1 METSDALERGREA
14 FRRQAWTEAF
24 QALSEA
30 GAGSA
35 LEAEDLE
42 RLARVAYLTGRD
54 AESVAAWTRAHRA
67 HLERDEGVRAAG
79 AAFWLGFQLLGQ
91 GDHARGSGWIA
102 RARRLVDEADAD
114 CVERGLLLLP
124 EGLRSLAD
132 GEPERARAA
141 FEEAIEIG
149 GRLAD
154 PDLLALGRVG
164 RGQALIRLGDVEEGV
179 SLLDEAMAAADA
191 GALSP
196 IVVGVVYC
204 AVIETCG
211 EIFDAARAREW
222 TEALTGWC
230 ESHPELVPYRGQ
242 CLVRRSEI
250 LRLDGAWSEAMR
262 EARRACER
270 LAEPPGQP
278 AAGSAFYQRGELH
291 RLRGELAE
299 AEEAYGQARTW
310 GRKPQPG
317 LALLNLARGRVTR
330 ASEQIRRALEET
342 GERTARAA
350 LLPAFVEIELAGGDV
365 DAAADAAGELSDIAG
380 VFGAPALEA
389 AAAGARGVVLLA
401 EEEPRAA
408 LGALRASWSA
418 WEGIGAPYEAARAR
432 VLVALAHREIGDED
446 AARSELETALRAF
459 ERLGAEPEAA
469 RTEALLRRRDSGG
482 VHGLSPREVE
492 VLREVA
498 AGKTNRAIGEAL
510 SISER
515 TVERHVSN
523 IFHKLHVSTRT
534 AAAAWAFEHDLV

>member
-14 FRRQAWTEAF
+14 FRRQAWSEAF
-24 QALSEA
+24 RALSEA
-30 GAGSA
+30 GAGRP

-54 AESVAAWTRAHRA
+54 AESVAAWARAHRA
-67 HLERDEGVRAAG
+67 YLERDEGVRAAG
-79 AAFWLGFQLLGQ
+79 SAFWLGFQLVGQ
-91 GDHARGSGWIA
+91 GDRARGSGWIA
-102 RARRLVDEADAD
+102 RARRLVDEAGAD

-124 EGLRSLAD
+124 EGLRCLAG

-141 FEEAIEIG
+141 FDEAIDIG
-149 GRLAD
+149 RRLVD

-164 RGQALIRLGDVEEGV
+164 RGQALIRLGDVEDGV

-196 IVVGVVYC
+196 VVVGIVYC

-270 LAEPPGQP
+270 LAGPPAEP

-310 GRKPQPG
+310 GRRPQPG
-317 LALLNLARGRVTR
+317 LALLDLARGRVAR
-330 ASEQIRRALEET
+330 ASEEIRRALEET
-342 GERTARAA
+342 GERAARAA
-350 LLPAFVEIELAGGDV
+350 LLPAFVEIELEAGEV
-365 DAAADAAGELSDIAG
+365 AAAADAAGELSDLAAA
-380 VFGAPALEA
+380 FGAPALEA
-389 AAAGARGVVLLA
+389 AAAGARGAVLLA
-401 EEEPRAA
+401 QEEPRAA
-408 LGALRASWSA
+408 LGELRASWSA
-418 WEGIGAPYEAARAR
+418 WERIGAPYEAARAR
-432 VLVALAHREIGDED
+432 VLVGRARREIGDED
-446 AARSELETALRAF
+446 AARSELQTALRAF
-459 ERLGAEPEAA
+459 ERLGARTEAA
-469 RTEALLRRRDSGG
+469 RVEALLRRDSGG

-498 AGKTNRAIGEAL
+498 AGKTNRAIGAAL